1 MASKRIVRFSARE
14 RDRLQRVVREKIEEV
29 GRWEVNV
36 KTAAQ
41 RVADLE
47 RELTT
52 ARAKLDEY
60 TVTVE
65 EGKTSARKAKAKADA
80 CGVADPAE
88 VQAQLAS
95 AEDVNRRVRE
105 NAERA
110 RLVEEAAQL
119 KASVDRITAELEE
132 GDAARHKAIAEAAFP
147 VPGMGLTDARVTMN
161 GIPVAHASKAE
172 QLRVS
177 LAVGRVGRRPG
188 VGAVFSVADKRAGA

>member
-52 ARAKLDEY
+52 ARAKLDEH

-80 CGVADPAE
+80 FVVDDPAE

-95 AEDVNRRVRE
+95 G
-105 NAERA
+105 
-110 RLVEEAAQL
+110 
-119 KASVDRITAELEE
+119 
-132 GDAARHKAIAEAAFP
+132 GDGNP
-147 VPGMGLTDARVTMN
+147 
-161 GIPVAHASKAE
+161 
-172 QLRVS
+172 
-177 LAVGRVGRRPG
+177 RVGRKPG
-188 VGAVFSVADKRAGA
+188 AGG